1 MTIIPQLIQL
11 SMSIIPKSSLLR
23 GYADVPTIRGCVI
36 RGKSLI
42 LQSVKMGAL
51 REPELLDLEVRT
63 PQNPVL

>member
-1 MTIIPQLIQL
+1 M
-11 SMSIIPKSSLLR
+11 
-23 GYADVPTIRGCVI
+23 PTIRGCVI